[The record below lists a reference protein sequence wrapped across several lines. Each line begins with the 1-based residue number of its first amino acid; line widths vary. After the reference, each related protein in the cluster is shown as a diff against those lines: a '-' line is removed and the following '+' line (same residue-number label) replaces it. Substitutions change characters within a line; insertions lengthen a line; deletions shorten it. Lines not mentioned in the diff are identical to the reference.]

1 MLVLLIALSAWLFVG
16 FMVLAT
22 VLLVGWLVSL
32 RDPKINAV
40 PAPELDQQPTRP
52 TTLRPSRAC

>member
-1 MLVLLIALSAWLFVG
+1 
-16 FMVLAT
+16 MVLAT
-22 VLLVGWLVSL
+22 VLLAGWLVSL

-40 PAPELDQQPTRP
+40 PASELDQQPTRP